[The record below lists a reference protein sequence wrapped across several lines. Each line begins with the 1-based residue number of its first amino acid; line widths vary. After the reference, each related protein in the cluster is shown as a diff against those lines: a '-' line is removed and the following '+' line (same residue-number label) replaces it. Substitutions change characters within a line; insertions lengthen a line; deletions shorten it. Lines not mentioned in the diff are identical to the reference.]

1 MSLAAKLNRRLTD
14 NAKIFKNANEN
25 MLFLLTAL
33 TLEDSLQDLSNQV
46 QVLQKKVGQEIK
58 LDDKDLDQVIESLAD
73 RLDALSKLMLRG

>member
-1 MSLAAKLNRRLTD
+1 LSLAAKLNRRLTD